1 MKNKKLFFKFYIPFA
16 IIVILSIMILQIL
29 GSKSRV
35 GYLIDFDL
43 NIDETLKENN
53 LSDIKGNFIINN
65 ELGEDSI
72 KNYLLT
78 NENITNYVYHF
89 RIRYYDKIFRNNDIY
104 GVYLNTNNLPDYIKE
119 LKFMENGSPFGD
131 LISDKLIAEEK
142 IDNIKYTLKLK
153 NIFVLYCVV
162 LLIIAL
168 FFIIN
173 ISNIIYIILFIINIS
188 LYYLM
193 HFILSK
199 FSILTFRFNSFD
211 TIFSYIFLIIAF
223 NLLNKKILL
232 TLLFEAVNIF
242 SFFVI
247 EPVALTMQNTILL
260 FNDMPILY
268 PSLLQVLS
276 VKMKIILIVSTIIYF
291 GAIIFLIALFII
303 NLIKMKRKK
312 SLVTIIVIFIL
323 TFAIF
328 FRKINLE
335 AWEIDFVNFANR
347 NGIINAINYRI
358 NFDRVNKIVYSKED
372 VFKAINILRERE
384 ELRDY
389 SNLLI
394 GDTNSKRDIFLIFLE
409 SFYDYSH
416 FVDLFDKDPFP
427 AEYRN
432 WAESSRKII
441 PNTGG
446 GSFYARLSG
455 LTGSSPLYPKTQIQK
470 INYVLPDL
478 LKNEGY
484 YTVALEEAANTYNL
498 GNFLPAIGFE
508 EAIFGLEGNNIKN
521 YINTNFNNLQKP
533 IFIYGFTW
541 LGHTGS
547 HLLNNFNIAENNK
560 NFINNF
566 KDESRL
572 NIIETLDNS
581 VMTAMEIIKIRD
593 AILKHSPNALIIFKH
608 DHLYPY
614 LITAIES
621 SSIED
626 KYKNAF
632 LNDYAPTPILI
643 WNGTNGAYKVSNN
656 FMPENIP
663 MFIAINSGITNYR
676 GSVISLLYKD
686 EIDNMINSYNNYY
699 YITNDNLT
707 IINKIET
714 NSKIFQYENAQRILS
729 QDIFQGK
736 KFYYEF
742 E

>member
-153 NIFVLYCVV
+153 NIFVLYCLV

-211 TIFSYIFLIIAF
+211 IIFSYIFLIIAF

>member
-29 GSKSRV
+29 GSKSIV

-153 NIFVLYCVV
+153 NIFVLYCLV

-211 TIFSYIFLIIAF
+211 IIFSYIFLIIAF

-432 WAESSRKII
+432 WAESSKKII

-508 EAIFGLEGNNIKN
+508 ESIFGLGGNNIKN